1 MEVKTIVII
10 AILVLC
16 LIFGGGNVFK
26 DKGGES
32 GKSSR
37 RNSSNNASGDKS

>member
-10 AILVLC
+10 VILVLC

-37 RNSSNNASGDKS
+37 

>member
-32 GKSSR
+32 EKSSR
-37 RNSSNNASGDKS
+37 RNPSNNDSGDKA